1 MMERKFWLRAL
12 AVLLTIS
19 LLWGVS
25 ENRRADN
32 LKLTTENQYRRSLSD
47 FVTQLDGLETNV
59 AKSRAA
65 GTPTQQVF
73 YLSQSSHQSYLA
85 VKDLSLLPAEKFGL
99 GYINQFLN
107 QVGEF
112 SNVLTQQVA
121 KGDPIKADQKKTLA
135 EMHKRLISVNRDVQE
150 MYVDLNVENI
160 AWFDNPGG
168 QAIWPNRN
176 RVAPAATQ
184 GEPDQSPKPGSVRSG
199 LEQLDASLQKLPPFS
214 YTGQT
219 DTHSVP
225 EPLGLPNSVVTE
237 EEASEIATDFLKTIG
252 YTSAAP
258 QISGTTNGPFSGYIF
273 KWESTTV
280 DVCKRGGVVTLFRDE
295 RPLDLQTLTTDQAA
309 SQAMATL
316 KKLGWNDFVRTATED
331 FGGYIHLEAV
341 SEEED
346 SRIYPDK
353 IRLTVGRDNGRITGY
368 DSTPYWL
375 FHHDRSFKKKISLT
389 KAKTKLQPE
398 MKVKESRLAVIP
410 LPGWQEAFCYEFRGS
425 LGDEEYLIY
434 INAVDGTEE
443 KINRIIQ
450 TPRGEF
456 LH

>member
-1 MMERKFWLRAL
+1 MERKFWLPAL

-19 LLWGVS
+19 LLWSVS
-25 ENRRADN
+25 EYRRADD
-32 LKLTTENQYRRSLSD
+32 LRVATENQYRRSLSD
-47 FVTQLDGLETNV
+47 FVTQLDGLETNL

-65 GTPTQQVF
+65 STPTQQVF

-121 KGDPIKADQKKTLA
+121 KGDLIKPDQEKTLA
-135 EMHKRLISVNRDVQE
+135 EMHKRLINANRDVQE

-160 AWFDNPGG
+160 AWFDKSSS

-176 RVAPAATQ
+176 RVAPASTEGQ
-184 GEPDQSPKPGSVRSG
+184 PDQSPKPGSVRSG

-225 EPLGLPNSVVTE
+225 EPLGLPKSVVTE
-237 EEASEIATDFLKTIG
+237 EEATDIATDFLKTIG
-252 YTSAAP
+252 YTNASP
-258 QISGTTNGPFSGYIF
+258 QLSGTTNGPFSGYIY
-273 KWESTTV
+273 KWNSTTL

-295 RPLDLQTLTTDQAA
+295 RPLDLQTLTSEQAA
-309 SQAMATL
+309 SQAIVTL
-316 KKLGWNDFVRTATED
+316 QKLGWNDFINTATED
-331 FGGYIHLEAV
+331 FGGYIQLEAV
-341 SEEED
+341 SEEQD
-346 SRIYPDK
+346 IRIYPDK
-353 IRLTVGRDNGRITGY
+353 IRLTVGKDNGRITGY

-375 FHHDRSFKKKISLT
+375 FHHNRNLKQKITLT
-389 KAKTKLQPE
+389 KAKSKLQSGI
-398 MKVKESRLAVIP
+398 KVKESRMAVIP
-410 LPGWQEAFCYEFRGS
+410 LPGWQEAFCYEFRGN
-425 LGDEEYLIY
+425 LDDEEYLIY

-443 KINRIIQ
+443 KINRIIK